1 MEGVGALA
9 PTSRPPA
16 FETQT
21 KGYFLREV
29 FSEGLGPRGALSWQT
44 SLVLVHQAVLS
55 QSGGVD
61 KSPGVCVRPAAAFK
75 GRDSAV
81 CCLVRFPACGGRT
94 LVFVAVEELTRSLA
108 GEVLGPQLPGSGAPW
123 DSRT

>member
-1 MEGVGALA
+1 MEGVGVLA
-9 PTSRPPA
+9 PTSLPPA

-21 KGYFLREV
+21 TCYFLREV

-44 SLVLVHQAVLS
+44 SLVLVHQAVVS

-75 GRDSAV
+75 GRDCRVLSGS
-81 CCLVRFPACGGRT
+81 FPGMRRT
-94 LVFVAVEELTRSLA
+94 LVFVAVEELTRSVA